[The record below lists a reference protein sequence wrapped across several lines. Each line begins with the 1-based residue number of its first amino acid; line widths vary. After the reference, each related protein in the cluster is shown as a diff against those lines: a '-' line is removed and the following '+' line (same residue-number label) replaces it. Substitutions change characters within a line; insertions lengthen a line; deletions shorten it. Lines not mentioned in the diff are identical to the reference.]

1 MDYITAFEVLFTI
14 IFRNILFE
22 NSKRK
27 YMKVIIPLS
36 IILIFLNKYILS
48 YVPDIAI
55 IVITSIITIV
65 IWILSKGELIY
76 IILQVVSTTMI
87 MCLGEILSLPIIT
100 MLQKSTSIDLKLTP
114 VISAILIWILIAYF
128 LDRLRKNEK
137 LSFIYKIQ
145 NNRVTLNILINGM
158 LVIILFKVLNDSF
171 ELTGEVAV
179 EIAFYIILF
188 IILNFNLFISTAK
201 ELNEKHKLQMENNFR
216 PILEDYIH
224 KLRAN
229 EHEYKNH
236 LNAIYSII
244 QVSDEKEIKSNINK
258 YIGNIKENN
267 HLNNLLYVDNTI
279 LKAILYSKMSL
290 AEEKGIDI
298 KYDITSNLEDIDL
311 DDMDLVVVLSNLLNN
326 AIEGVEGTE
335 NPWIN
340 VVISELNNKD
350 KKEYIIRV
358 SNSVNDINQIDLSS
372 ITNKGTTTKGEN
384 RGYGLYNVKKL
395 IKKVNGNILIEME
408 KDSII
413 IEVII

>member
-1 MDYITAFEVLFTI
+1 
-14 IFRNILFE
+14 
-22 NSKRK
+22 
-27 YMKVIIPLS
+27 
-36 IILIFLNKYILS
+36 
-48 YVPDIAI
+48 
-55 IVITSIITIV
+55 
-65 IWILSKGELIY
+65 
-76 IILQVVSTTMI
+76 
-87 MCLGEILSLPIIT
+87 
-100 MLQKSTSIDLKLTP
+100 
-114 VISAILIWILIAYF
+114 
-128 LDRLRKNEK
+128 
-137 LSFIYKIQ
+137 
-145 NNRVTLNILINGM
+145 
-158 LVIILFKVLNDSF
+158 
-171 ELTGEVAV
+171 
-179 EIAFYIILF
+179 
-188 IILNFNLFISTAK
+188 
-201 ELNEKHKLQMENNFR
+201 MENNFR

>member
-1 MDYITAFEVLFTI
+1 MDYITAFEVLSTI

-22 NSKRK
+22 DSKRK

-36 IILIFLNKYILS
+36 IILIFFNKYILS

-55 IVITSIITIV
+55 IVIISIITIT

-76 IILQVVSTTMI
+76 IILQIVSTTMI

-100 MLQKSTSIDLKLTP
+100 ILQKSTSIDLKLTP
-114 VISAILIWILIAYF
+114 IISAILIWILIAYF

-171 ELTGEVAV
+171 ELTGKVAV

-290 AEEKGIDI
+290 AEEKGIYI
-298 KYDITSNLEDIDL
+298 KYDITSNLEEIDL

-326 AIEGVEGTE
+326 AIEGVEGSE

-350 KKEYIIRV
+350 EKEYIIRV

>member
-22 NSKRK
+22 DSKRK

-48 YVPDIAI
+48 YVPDIEI

-114 VISAILIWILIAYF
+114 IISAILIWILIAYF

-137 LSFIYKIQ
+137 LTFIYKIQ

-258 YIGNIKENN
+258 YIGNIKKNN

-290 AEEKGIDI
+290 AEEKGINI

>member
-100 MLQKSTSIDLKLTP
+100 MLQKSTSIDLKLAP
-114 VISAILIWILIAYF
+114 IISAILIWILIAYF

-137 LSFIYKIQ
+137 LTFIYKIQ

>member
-22 NSKRK
+22 DSKRK

-48 YVPDIAI
+48 YVPDIEI

-114 VISAILIWILIAYF
+114 IISAILIWILIAYF

-137 LSFIYKIQ
+137 LTFIYKIQ

-290 AEEKGIDI
+290 AEEKGINI

>member
-22 NSKRK
+22 DSKRK

-55 IVITSIITIV
+55 IIITSIITIV

-114 VISAILIWILIAYF
+114 IISAILIWILIAYF

-137 LSFIYKIQ
+137 LTFIYKIQ

>member
-22 NSKRK
+22 DSKRK

-36 IILIFLNKYILS
+36 VILIFFNRYILS

-55 IVITSIITIV
+55 IVITSIITVV

-76 IILQVVSTTMI
+76 IILQIVSTTMI

-100 MLQKSTSIDLKLTP
+100 MLQKSTSIDLKLAP
-114 VISAILIWILIAYF
+114 IISAILIWILIAYF

-171 ELTGEVAV
+171 ELKGEVAV

-267 HLNNLLYVDNTI
+267 HLNNLLYVNNTI

-298 KYDITSNLEDIDL
+298 KYDITSNLEEIGL
-311 DDMDLVVVLSNLLNN
+311 DDMDLVVLLSNLLNN
-326 AIEGVEGTE
+326 AIEGAEDTE
-335 NPWIN
+335 DPWIN
-340 VVISELNNKD
+340 VVISEINNKD

-358 SNSVNDINQIDLSS
+358 SNSVNDTNKIDLSN

>member
-1 MDYITAFEVLFTI
+1 MDYMTAFEIIFTV
-14 IFRNILFE
+14 IFRNILFDD
-22 NSKRK
+22 NSKK
-27 YMKVIIPLS
+27 YMETMIPLS
-36 IILIFLNKYILS
+36 IILVFINKYILS
-48 YVPDIAI
+48 YAPNIAI
-55 IVITSIITIV
+55 ITIISIIIVV
-65 IWILSKGELIY
+65 IWILSKGELSY
-76 IILQVVSTTMI
+76 IVLQVIGASII
-87 MCLGEILSLPIIT
+87 MFLGEVINLSLVTLFNRITDDESKIIT
-100 MLQKSTSIDLKLTP
+100 LTAL
-114 VISAILIWILIAYF
+114 VLIWILIAY
-128 LDRLRKNEK
+128 LLEK
-137 LSFIYKIQ
+137 LKKKDKLTIIYKVQ
-145 NNRVTLNILINGM
+145 NNKLVLNILFNIM
-158 LVIILFKVLNDSF
+158 LVALVFKTLNDNF

-188 IILNFNLFISTAK
+188 IILSFNLFISTAK

-350 KKEYIIRV
+350 EKEYIIRV

>member
-14 IFRNILFE
+14 IFRNILFDD
-22 NSKRK
+22 KPKK
-27 YMKVIIPLS
+27 YMETIIPLS
-36 IILIFLNKYILS
+36 IILIFVNKYILR
-48 YVPDIAI
+48 YIPNIAI
-55 IVITSIITIV
+55 VVITSIIIIV
-65 IWILSKGELIY
+65 IWILSKVELSY
-76 IILQVVSTTMI
+76 VVLQIIGASII
-87 MCLGEILSLPIIT
+87 MFLGEVINLSFITLLGRIANIESKIIT
-100 MLQKSTSIDLKLTP
+100 LVALL
-114 VISAILIWILIAYF
+114 LIWILTAY
-128 LDRLRKNEK
+128 LLAKVKKNKNLEI
-137 LSFIYKIQ
+137 IYKIQ
-145 NNRVTLNILINGM
+145 NNKLALNILFNIM
-158 LVIILFKVLNDSF
+158 LVALLFKILNDNF

-216 PILEDYIH
+216 PILEEYIH

-258 YIGNIKENN
+258 YIGNIKENS
-267 HLNNLLYVDNTI
+267 HLDNLLYVDNTI

-298 KYDITSNLEDIDL
+298 KYDITSNLEEIGL
-311 DDMDLVVVLSNLLNN
+311 DDMDLVVLLSNLLNN
-326 AIEGVEGTE
+326 AIEGAEDTE
-335 NPWIN
+335 DPWIN
-340 VVISELNNKD
+340 VVISEINNKD

-358 SNSVNDINQIDLSS
+358 SNSVNDINKIDLSN

>member
-22 NSKRK
+22 DSKRK

-114 VISAILIWILIAYF
+114 IISAILIWILIAYF

-137 LSFIYKIQ
+137 LTFIYKIQ

-326 AIEGVEGTE
+326 AIEGVECTE

-350 KKEYIIRV
+350 EKEYIIRV

>member
-1 MDYITAFEVLFTI
+1 MEFIIVLDVLFTI

-22 NSKRK
+22 DNRK
-27 YMKVIIPLS
+27 EYINIIIPLS
-36 IILIFLNKYILS
+36 IILLFLNKYILIRI
-48 YVPDIAI
+48 PNIAI
-55 IVITSIITIV
+55 AVIVSIITIV
-65 IWILSKGELIY
+65 IWILNKEKLIY
-76 IILQVVSTTMI
+76 VILQIITSTMI
-87 MCLGEILSLPIIT
+87 MFLDEIIALSFVTILNKFVKINTEYIT
-100 MLQKSTSIDLKLTP
+100 IVLVL
-114 VISAILIWILIAYF
+114 LIWISTTYL
-128 LDRLRKNEK
+128 LEK
-137 LSFIYKIQ
+137 LKYNGKLKFIYNIQ
-145 NNRVTLNILINGM
+145 NNKLVLNILLNIT
-158 LVIILFKVLNDSF
+158 LVFVLFKTLNDNYL
-171 ELTGEVAV
+171 LTDEVAV
-179 EIAFYIILF
+179 QIAVYIILF
-188 IILNFNLFISTAK
+188 VVLSFNLFISISK

-224 KLRAN
+224 KFRAN

-236 LNAIYSII
+236 LNALYSII

-258 YIGNIKENN
+258 YIGNIKESN

-326 AIEGVEGTE
+326 AIEGVEDTE

-340 VVISELNNKD
+340 VIISELNNKD
-350 KKEYIIRV
+350 EKEYVIRV
-358 SNSVNDINQIDLSS
+358 SNSVNDINQIDLTS

>member
-1 MDYITAFEVLFTI
+1 MEFIIVLEVLFTI

-22 NSKRK
+22 DNRK
-27 YMKVIIPLS
+27 EYINIIIPLS
-36 IILIFLNKYILS
+36 IILLFLNKYILIRM
-48 YVPDIAI
+48 PNIAI
-55 IVITSIITIV
+55 AVIVSIITIV
-65 IWILSKGELIY
+65 IWILNKEKLIY
-76 IILQVVSTTMI
+76 VILQIITSTMI
-87 MCLGEILSLPIIT
+87 MFLDEIIALSFVTILNKFVKINTEYIT
-100 MLQKSTSIDLKLTP
+100 IVLVL
-114 VISAILIWILIAYF
+114 LIWISTTYL
-128 LDRLRKNEK
+128 LEK
-137 LSFIYKIQ
+137 LKYNGKLKFIYNIQ
-145 NNRVTLNILINGM
+145 NNKLVLNILLNIT
-158 LVIILFKVLNDSF
+158 LVFVLFKTLNDNYL
-171 ELTGEVAV
+171 LTDEVAV
-179 EIAFYIILF
+179 QIAVYIILF
-188 IILNFNLFISTAK
+188 VVLSFNLFISISK

-224 KLRAN
+224 KFRAN

-236 LNAIYSII
+236 LNALYSII

-326 AIEGVEGTE
+326 AIEGVEDTE

-340 VVISELNNKD
+340 VIISELNNKD
-350 KKEYIIRV
+350 EKEYVIRV
-358 SNSVNDINQIDLSS
+358 SNSVNDINQIDLTS

>member
-87 MCLGEILSLPIIT
+87 MCLGEILFLPIIT
-100 MLQKSTSIDLKLTP
+100 MLQKSTSIDLKLAP
-114 VISAILIWILIAYF
+114 IISAILIWILIAYF

-137 LSFIYKIQ
+137 LTFIYKIQ

>member
-14 IFRNILFE
+14 IFRNILFDD
-22 NSKRK
+22 NPKK
-27 YMKVIIPLS
+27 YMETIIPLS
-36 IILIFLNKYILS
+36 ILLIFVNKYILR
-48 YVPDIAI
+48 YIPNIAI
-55 IVITSIITIV
+55 VVITSIIILV
-65 IWILSKGELIY
+65 IWILSKVELSY
-76 IILQVVSTTMI
+76 VVLQIIGASII
-87 MCLGEILSLPIIT
+87 MFLGEVINLSFVTLLGRLANIESKIIT
-100 MLQKSTSIDLKLTP
+100 LGALL
-114 VISAILIWILIAYF
+114 LIWILIAY
-128 LDRLRKNEK
+128 LLAKVKKNEK
-137 LSFIYKIQ
+137 INIVYKIQ
-145 NNRVTLNILINGM
+145 NNKLALNILFNIM
-158 LVIILFKVLNDSF
+158 LVALLFKTLNDNF
-171 ELTGEVAV
+171 ELVGRVAI

-188 IILNFNLFISTAK
+188 IILSFNLFIITTK

-290 AEEKGIDI
+290 AEEKGINI

-350 KKEYIIRV
+350 EKEYIIRV

>member
-100 MLQKSTSIDLKLTP
+100 MLQKSTSIDLKLAP
-114 VISAILIWILIAYF
+114 IISAILIWILIAYF

-137 LSFIYKIQ
+137 LTFIYKIQ

-298 KYDITSNLEDIDL
+298 KYDITSNLEEIDL

-350 KKEYIIRV
+350 EKEYIIRV

>member
-1 MDYITAFEVLFTI
+1 MEFITVLEVLFTI

-22 NSKRK
+22 DNRK
-27 YMKVIIPLS
+27 EYMNIIILLS
-36 IILIFLNKYILS
+36 IILLFLNKYILIRM
-48 YVPDIAI
+48 PNIAI
-55 IVITSIITIV
+55 AVIVSIITIV
-65 IWILSKGELIY
+65 IWILNKEKLIY
-76 IILQVVSTTMI
+76 VILQIITSTMI
-87 MCLGEILSLPIIT
+87 MFLDEIIALSFVTILNKFVKINTEYIT
-100 MLQKSTSIDLKLTP
+100 IVLIL
-114 VISAILIWILIAYF
+114 LIWISTTYL
-128 LDRLRKNEK
+128 LEK
-137 LSFIYKIQ
+137 LKYNGKLKFIYNIQ
-145 NNRVTLNILINGM
+145 NNKLVLNILLNIT
-158 LVIILFKVLNDSF
+158 LVFVLFKTLNDNYL
-171 ELTGEVAV
+171 LTDEVAV
-179 EIAFYIILF
+179 QIAVYIILF
-188 IILNFNLFISTAK
+188 VVLSFNLFISISK
-201 ELNEKHKLQMENNFR
+201 ELNEKHKLQVENNFR

-224 KLRAN
+224 KFRAN

-236 LNAIYSII
+236 LNALYSII

-326 AIEGVEGTE
+326 AIEGVEDTE

-340 VVISELNNKD
+340 VIISELNNKD
-350 KKEYIIRV
+350 EKEYIIRV

>member
-36 IILIFLNKYILS
+36 IILIFLNKCILS

-100 MLQKSTSIDLKLTP
+100 MLQKSTSIDLKLAP
-114 VISAILIWILIAYF
+114 IISAILIWILIAYF

-137 LSFIYKIQ
+137 LTFIYKIQ

>member
-22 NSKRK
+22 DSKRK

-114 VISAILIWILIAYF
+114 IISAILIWILIAYF

-137 LSFIYKIQ
+137 LTFIYKIQ

-267 HLNNLLYVDNTI
+267 HLNNLLYVNNTI

-298 KYDITSNLEDIDL
+298 KYDITSNLEEIGL

-350 KKEYIIRV
+350 EKEYIIRV

>member
-22 NSKRK
+22 DSKRK

-114 VISAILIWILIAYF
+114 IISAILIWILIAYF

-137 LSFIYKIQ
+137 LTFIYKIQ

-350 KKEYIIRV
+350 EKEYIIRV

>member
-1 MDYITAFEVLFTI
+1 MDYITALEVLFTL

-22 NSKRK
+22 DSRK
-27 YMKVIIPLS
+27 KYINIIIPLS
-36 IILIFLNKYILS
+36 IILMFLNKYILIGM
-48 YVPDIAI
+48 PNIAMTI
-55 IVITSIITIV
+55 IVSIITIV
-65 IWILSKGELIY
+65 IWILNKEKLIY
-76 IILQVVSTTMI
+76 VILQIITSTMI
-87 MCLGEILSLPIIT
+87 MFLDEIIALSFVTILNKFVEINIEYIT
-100 MLQKSTSIDLKLTP
+100 IALVL
-114 VISAILIWILIAYF
+114 LIWISTTYL
-128 LDRLRKNEK
+128 LEK
-137 LSFIYKIQ
+137 LKYNGKLKFIYNLQ
-145 NNRVTLNILINGM
+145 NNKLVLNILLNIT
-158 LVIILFKVLNDSF
+158 LVFVLFKTLNDNYL
-171 ELTGEVAV
+171 LTGEVAV
-179 EIAFYIILF
+179 QIAVYIILF
-188 IILNFNLFISTAK
+188 VVLSFNLFISISK

-290 AEEKGIDI
+290 AEEKGIYI

-350 KKEYIIRV
+350 EKEYIIRV

>member
-100 MLQKSTSIDLKLTP
+100 MLQKSTSIDLKLAP
-114 VISAILIWILIAYF
+114 IISAILIWILIAYF

-137 LSFIYKIQ
+137 LTFIYKIQ

-188 IILNFNLFISTAK
+188 IILNFNLFISAAK

>member
-14 IFRNILFE
+14 IFRNILFDD
-22 NSKRK
+22 NPKK
-27 YMKVIIPLS
+27 YMEAIIPLS
-36 IILIFLNKYILS
+36 ILLIFVNKYILR
-48 YVPDIAI
+48 YIPNIAI
-55 IVITSIITIV
+55 VVITSIIILV
-65 IWILSKGELIY
+65 IWILSKVELSY
-76 IILQVVSTTMI
+76 VVLQIIGASII
-87 MCLGEILSLPIIT
+87 MFLGEVINLSFITLLSRIANIESKIIT
-100 MLQKSTSIDLKLTP
+100 LVALL
-114 VISAILIWILIAYF
+114 LIWILTAYLLAKVKKNKN
-128 LDRLRKNEK
+128 LDI
-137 LSFIYKIQ
+137 IYKIQ
-145 NNRVTLNILINGM
+145 NNKLALNILFNIM
-158 LVIILFKVLNDSF
+158 LVALLFKILNDNF

-267 HLNNLLYVDNTI
+267 HLDNLLYVDNTI

-311 DDMDLVVVLSNLLNN
+311 DDMDLVVLLSNLLNN
-326 AIEGVEGTE
+326 AIEGAEDTE
-335 NPWIN
+335 DPWIN
-340 VVISELNNKD
+340 VVISEINNKD

-358 SNSVNDINQIDLSS
+358 SNSVNDTNKIDLSS

>member
-1 MDYITAFEVLFTI
+1 MDYMTAFEIIFTV
-14 IFRNILFE
+14 IFRNILFDD
-22 NSKRK
+22 NSKK
-27 YMKVIIPLS
+27 YMKTMIPLS
-36 IILIFLNKYILS
+36 IILVFINKYILS
-48 YVPDIAI
+48 YAPNIAI
-55 IVITSIITIV
+55 ITIISIIIVV
-65 IWILSKGELIY
+65 IWILSKSELSY
-76 IILQVVSTTMI
+76 IVLQVIGASII
-87 MCLGEILSLPIIT
+87 MFLGEVINLSLVTLFNRITDSESKIIT
-100 MLQKSTSIDLKLTP
+100 LTAL
-114 VISAILIWILIAYF
+114 VLIWILIAY
-128 LDRLRKNEK
+128 LLEK
-137 LSFIYKIQ
+137 LKKKDKLTIIYKVQ
-145 NNRVTLNILINGM
+145 NNKLVLNILFNIM
-158 LVIILFKVLNDSF
+158 LVALVFKTLNDNF

-188 IILNFNLFISTAK
+188 IILSFNLFISTAK

-298 KYDITSNLEDIDL
+298 KYDITSNLEDINL

-350 KKEYIIRV
+350 EKEYIIRV

>member
-22 NSKRK
+22 DSKRK

-114 VISAILIWILIAYF
+114 IISAILIWILIAYF

-137 LSFIYKIQ
+137 LTFIYKIQ

-350 KKEYIIRV
+350 EKEYIIRV

-395 IKKVNGNILIEME
+395 TKKVNGNILIEME

>member
-114 VISAILIWILIAYF
+114 IISAILIWILIAYF

-137 LSFIYKIQ
+137 LTFIYKIQ

-298 KYDITSNLEDIDL
+298 KYDITSNLEEIGL
-311 DDMDLVVVLSNLLNN
+311 DDMDLVVLLSNLLNN

>member
-22 NSKRK
+22 DSKRK

-36 IILIFLNKYILS
+36 IILIFLNKYILR

-55 IVITSIITIV
+55 IVITSVITIV

-76 IILQVVSTTMI
+76 IILQIVSTTMI

-100 MLQKSTSIDLKLTP
+100 MLQKSTSIDLKLAP
-114 VISAILIWILIAYF
+114 IIAAILIWILIAYF

-171 ELTGEVAV
+171 ELKGEVAV

-244 QVSDEKEIKSNINK
+244 QVSDEKDIKSNINK

-290 AEEKGIDI
+290 AEEKGINI
-298 KYDITSNLEDIDL
+298 KYDITSNLEKIDL
-311 DDMDLVVVLSNLLNN
+311 DDMDLVVLLSNLLNN
-326 AIEGVEGTE
+326 AIEGAEDAE
-335 NPWIN
+335 DPWIN
-340 VVISELNNKD
+340 VVISEINNKD
-350 KKEYIIRV
+350 EKEYIIRV
-358 SNSVNDINQIDLSS
+358 SNSVNDINKIDLSS
-372 ITNKGTTTKGEN
+372 IMDKGTTTKGEN

-408 KDSII
+408 NDSII

>member
-22 NSKRK
+22 DSKRK

-114 VISAILIWILIAYF
+114 IISAILIWILIAYF

-137 LSFIYKIQ
+137 LTFIYKIQ

-298 KYDITSNLEDIDL
+298 KYDITSNLEEIDL

-350 KKEYIIRV
+350 EKEYIIRV

>member
-1 MDYITAFEVLFTI
+1 MDYITAFEVLSTI

-22 NSKRK
+22 DSKRK

-36 IILIFLNKYILS
+36 IILIFFNKYILS

-55 IVITSIITIV
+55 IVIISIITIT

-76 IILQVVSTTMI
+76 IILQIVSTTMI

-100 MLQKSTSIDLKLTP
+100 ILQKSTSIDLKLTP
-114 VISAILIWILIAYF
+114 IISAILIWILIAYF

-171 ELTGEVAV
+171 ELTGKVAV

-298 KYDITSNLEDIDL
+298 KYDITSNLEEIDL

-326 AIEGVEGTE
+326 AIEGVEGSE

-350 KKEYIIRV
+350 EKEYIIRV

>member
-22 NSKRK
+22 DSKRK

-114 VISAILIWILIAYF
+114 IISAILIWILIAYF

-137 LSFIYKIQ
+137 LTFIYKIQ

>member
-100 MLQKSTSIDLKLTP
+100 MLQKSTSIDLKLAP
-114 VISAILIWILIAYF
+114 IISAILIWILIAYF

-137 LSFIYKIQ
+137 LTFIYKIQ

-350 KKEYIIRV
+350 EKEYIIRV

>member
-14 IFRNILFE
+14 IFRNTLFE

-100 MLQKSTSIDLKLTP
+100 MLQKSTSIDLKLAP
-114 VISAILIWILIAYF
+114 IISAILIWILIAYF

-137 LSFIYKIQ
+137 LTFIYKIQ

>member
-1 MDYITAFEVLFTI
+1 
-14 IFRNILFE
+14 
-22 NSKRK
+22 
-27 YMKVIIPLS
+27 MKVIIPLS

-100 MLQKSTSIDLKLTP
+100 MLQKSTSIDLKLAP
-114 VISAILIWILIAYF
+114 IISAILIWILIAYF

-137 LSFIYKIQ
+137 LTFIYKIQ

>member
-22 NSKRK
+22 DSKRK

-36 IILIFLNKYILS
+36 IILIFFNKYILS

-55 IVITSIITIV
+55 IVITSIITIT
-65 IWILSKGELIY
+65 IWMLSKGELIY
-76 IILQVVSTTMI
+76 IILQIVSTTMI

-114 VISAILIWILIAYF
+114 IISAILIWILIAYF

-137 LSFIYKIQ
+137 LTFIYKIQ

-350 KKEYIIRV
+350 EKEYIIRV